1 MKFQVFQFQLSDE
14 IIDQVNG
21 GTPHPVFKSYLDCT
35 MRPTEEG
42 VIAARKHYREVAVIE
57 AHDLHDVFTIG
68 NIGEED
74 QIHRIA
80 PMRSVSVGDVIVNM
94 ADRTAWIVDR
104 YGFTELTEYTSNQV
118 RVSYE
123 WPQFVEEFVEA
134 V

>member
-1 MKFQVFQFQLSDE
+1 MKFQVFQFQLSDD
-14 IIDQVNG
+14 IVDQVNS
-21 GTPHPVFKSYLDCT
+21 GTSHPVFKSFLECQ
-35 MRPTEEG
+35 MFPTEEL
-42 VIAARKHYREVAVIE
+42 VKASRKHYREVAVIE
-57 AHDLHDVFTIG
+57 ADTLNQVFTIG

-123 WPQFVEEFVEA
+123 WPQYVEVA
-134 V
+134 